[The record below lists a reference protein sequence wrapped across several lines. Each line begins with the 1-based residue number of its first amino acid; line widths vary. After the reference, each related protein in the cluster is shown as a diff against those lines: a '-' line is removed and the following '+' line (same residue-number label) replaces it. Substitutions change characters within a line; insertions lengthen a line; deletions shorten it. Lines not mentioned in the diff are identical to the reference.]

1 MQRIASFFLL
11 IAVLLFSGKRSS
23 ADDFFMETFHKGFG
37 YVYNFEFRKADS
49 LVSILE
55 KKYPQEYRSYIL
67 GANYYWWKIRSG
79 DTTPVCRRNYSVSLD
94 KLQELL
100 DKKKEVKKI
109 GQDEIFYYINL
120 YSYRSRIEL
129 LDNNYIKA
137 LSYMTKCN
145 AFITLSANAEDSYEP
160 FNLTSGLYNCFM
172 AMAKKNNPLLAPY
185 FLFAP
190 SCDKEKGL
198 KQLGKCTVNSDFLLS
213 TEANYFLM
221 IFYGEG
227 DIDYSLSA
235 SYAEKLS
242 LQYPN
247 NLLYQYYLF
256 KVKLLSGNLEQA
268 MKNLILLFQKSRSMA
283 GLNEVQRKYFT
294 DMAGKD
300 MMEYCKKHPTEKPEN

>member
-1 MQRIASFFLL
+1 
-11 IAVLLFSGKRSS
+11 
-23 ADDFFMETFHKGFG
+23 
-37 YVYNFEFRKADS
+37 
-49 LVSILE
+49 
-55 KKYPQEYRSYIL
+55 
-67 GANYYWWKIRSG
+67 
-79 DTTPVCRRNYSVSLD
+79 
-94 KLQELL
+94 
-100 DKKKEVKKI
+100 
-109 GQDEIFYYINL
+109 
-120 YSYRSRIEL
+120 
-129 LDNNYIKA
+129 
-137 LSYMTKCN
+137 
-145 AFITLSANAEDSYEP
+145 
-160 FNLTSGLYNCFM
+160 
-172 AMAKKNNPLLAPY
+172 
-185 FLFAP
+185 
-190 SCDKEKGL
+190 
-198 KQLGKCTVNSDFLLS
+198 
-213 TEANYFLM
+213 M